1 MHSPSHVCI
10 DSLNSAFTHMRLS
23 TYESTCSHMDWLS
36 HLCFLSRMNLFTYEF
51 AFSRMDWLSHL
62 CFLTHKPFH
71 LWIYFLTYGLTL
83 LPVLSH
89 AWAFS
94 PMNLLSD
101 SVTAQANCDLNVTT
115 WTWSRSCQ
123 PNTLARP
130 HICRVLSR
138 QPFMLTWMSMK
149 GLCGFMPT
157 WTPRRLQDLDLS
169 KEEDRKLL
177 NGAYNHVVWC
187 DVWGLADLTR
197 TSAHHLSLKHILAG
211 RVSYFS
217 LHTHSDSRSLAFVE
231 EYWRLAAKWSIMLR
245 IWMCSAISYSALPR
259 SHAQRKREYPGGHP
273 DAKET
278 QSLAH
283 KTVAHSG
290 LSTCGPWFGVPTK

>member
-1 MHSPSHVCI
+1 MFEI
-10 DSLNSAFTHMRLS
+10 QWSLNSVYPIIRKSEFCYHIELMFCYHIELRVRVACTVPWHDAFPPVSGKICLCQIPQVTS
-23 TYESTCSHMDWLS
+23 TANARSCW
-36 HLCFLSRMNLFTYEF
+36 
-51 AFSRMDWLSHL
+51 
-62 CFLTHKPFH
+62 
-71 LWIYFLTYGLTL
+71 
-83 LPVLSH
+83 V
-89 AWAFS
+89 
-94 PMNLLSD
+94 
-101 SVTAQANCDLNVTT
+101 VTAQANCDLNVTT

-177 NGAYNHVVWC
+177 NGAYNLVVWC

-231 EYWRLAAKWSIMLR
+231 KYWRLAAKWSIMLR

-259 SHAQRKREYPGGHP
+259 SHAQRKREYPGEHP
-273 DAKET
+273 DAKEDSKLGAQDSSPQWIVNMWAMIWGSNQIAPGAMDEAFASPVRYMT
-278 QSLAH
+278 
-283 KTVAHSG
+283 
-290 LSTCGPWFGVPTK
+290 